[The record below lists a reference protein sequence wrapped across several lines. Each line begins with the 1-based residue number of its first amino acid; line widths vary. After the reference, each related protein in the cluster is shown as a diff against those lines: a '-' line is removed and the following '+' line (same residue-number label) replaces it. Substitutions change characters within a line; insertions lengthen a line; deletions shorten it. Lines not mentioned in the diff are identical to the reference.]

1 MSDDI
6 TQTINE
12 GLRILSSIPVA
23 YQLNSKVQAA
33 LTATDNDPVKAIT
46 VYRVP
51 LQTYVDIGLSALT
64 AGAWDK
70 AAKDHGYDQIFHLY
84 LIITLQSG
92 AQYIVEKNEII
103 NVALALPEQI
113 NISDTNY
120 KLDVPFDASK
130 RRITIRSMLNNCL
143 IIQGKNRFY
152 TYNFQTNNCQV
163 FVRDCLKGSGLLT
176 PDLEKFI
183 IQDISA
189 IAKDVGEDKLALAAA
204 LPNIAGAV
212 TSRL

>member
-1 MSDDI
+1 MSDDL
-6 TQTINE
+6 INE

-33 LTATDNDPVKAIT
+33 LSATDNDPIKAII

-51 LQTYVDIGLSALT
+51 LQTYVDIGLSGLSS
-64 AGAWDK
+64 GAWD
-70 AAKDHGYDQIFHLY
+70 AAVKKHGYDAIFHLY
-84 LIITLQSG
+84 MVVTLQSG
-92 AQYIVEKNEII
+92 TQYIVEKNEII
-103 NVALALPEQI
+103 NVAIALPEQI
-113 NISDTNY
+113 NISDPNY
-120 KLDVPFDASK
+120 RMDVPFDASK

-143 IIQGKNRFY
+143 IIQGKALFY
-152 TYNFQTNNCQV
+152 TYDFRTNNCQV